1 MGFVDLF
8 RRDESRESEIKT
20 LASLET
26 WMAELPLMDFAKS
39 AIEINNSLSRL
50 TNSSFKDEALLDR
63 LILYYDSIKQLSDLA
78 YQRYTDTTA
87 GTLEVRRAEFF
98 FIRDMHLNYGD
109 LFYELLF
116 GEKKAKLSKEAK
128 LKAGVF
134 AHACYAYG
142 LLRTYQ
148 MFIYVPKLVW
158 TKIYTL
164 YVEMKSV
171 ANESKGSLGIK
182 GGFPLGIWPLS
193 GFYALVILS
202 TTNPNQSEP
211 FELEEIFHF
220 VCANAN
226 ESMFSERDHDSAQ
239 FCLSMQ
245 SDKGPQ
251 LKYHF
256 STKETARLYI
266 DISYLYQ
273 LLATSKQVLS
283 LGVEKKLTKIW
294 DFKGDRQLERTEE
307 QGVVEV
313 LENLSLIHDCFVTK
327 KNDLPSQAA
336 SVNTKKDIEI
346 NTEQAAIL
354 NYYNEHFDLAQTE
367 NKNNTLHKDFMRW
380 QLSNVSQSGACLV
393 NPSSD
398 PLYRLNV
405 GELVLV
411 KGVSM
416 DKKPVVAVVRWLS
429 LREGRGVLMGLEYIS
444 KDIEAVQV
452 QNETQR
458 KNGFQYKALLASHTV
473 STWPDV
479 LLITPILS
487 YHAQEQI
494 HILKDVETQQEVTL
508 TECVERTSNAI
519 FFKIKA

>member
-20 LASLET
+20 LASLQT
-26 WMAELPLMDFAKS
+26 WMDELPVMDFAKS

-50 TNSSFKDEALLDR
+50 TNSSFESHDMLDR
-63 LILYYDSIKQLSDLA
+63 LALYYDTIKQLGDLA
-78 YQRYTDTTA
+78 YHRYTDTTV
-87 GTLEVRRAEFF
+87 GKLDIRRAEFF
-98 FIRDMHLNYGD
+98 FIRDMHLNYAD
-109 LFYELLF
+109 LFYDLVFSENS
-116 GEKKAKLSKEAK
+116 APLSKEAK

-134 AHACYAYG
+134 AHASYAYS

-148 MFIYVPKLVW
+148 MFIYVPKQVW
-158 TKIYTL
+158 LKIYKL
-164 YVEMKSV
+164 YLELKMLS
-171 ANESKGSLGIK
+171 NENKGNLGIK

-193 GFYALVILS
+193 GFYVSVLLS

-211 FELEEIFHF
+211 FELDEVFQFI
-220 VCANAN
+220 CANAN
-226 ESMFSERDHDSAQ
+226 ESMFAQRDHDGAQ
-239 FCLSMQ
+239 FCLSL
-245 SDKGPQ
+245 SRDKGPEF
-251 LKYHF
+251 KYHY
-256 STKETARLYI
+256 TGKEPASVFI
-266 DISYLYQ
+266 DISYLYH

-283 LGVEKKLTKIW
+283 LAVEKKLTKIW
-294 DFKGDRQLERTEE
+294 DFRGERQIERFEE

-313 LENLSLIHDCFVTK
+313 IEGLSSIHACFA
-327 KNDLPSQAA
+327 SQAEDVQQP
-336 SVNTKKDIEI
+336 SVISNEKNNNEV

-354 NYYNEHFDLAQTE
+354 KYFNDNFDLAQSVKE
-367 NKNNTLHKDFMRW
+367 SNKVNRDFMQW

-405 GELVLV
+405 GELVVL
-411 KGVSM
+411 KGIGQ
-416 DKKPVVAVVRWLS
+416 DKKLIVGVVRWLS

-444 KDIEAVQV
+444 KEIESVKV
-452 QNETQR
+452 QNDTQR
-458 KNGFQYKALLASHTV
+458 KNGYQYKSLLAHNTV
-473 STWPDV
+473 STWPDT

-494 HILKDVETQQEVTL
+494 HIIEEGGEQREVTL

-519 FFKIKA
+519 FFKTKV